1 MQLAHAIT
9 NLESAVETQ
18 LRIAGP
24 DIAEAGTQLIA
35 ALKPAIR
42 ESMMEVIDM
51 AVTEITSQLETQTI
65 DIKLVDGDPEL
76 VVSEDPS
83 AAAAPPPPPPPGS
96 EEDFDEA
103 RITVR
108 LPGYLKDLIANEAE
122 SAGDSIN
129 SYVVDLLNS
138 KARKRSDSRGSR
150 HKTTFQL

>member
-1 MQLAHAIT
+1 MQLSHAIT

-24 DIAEAGTQLIA
+24 EIAEAGSQLMA
-35 ALKPAIR
+35 ALKPAIIQ
-42 ESMMEVIDM
+42 SMMEVVNM
-51 AVTEITSQLETQTI
+51 AVAEISSQLEIQTI

-76 VVSEDPS
+76 VVHDDPT
-83 AAAAPPPPPPPGS
+83 AVPPPPPPPPPGS
-96 EEDFDEA
+96 DDADEA

-138 KARKRSDSRGSR
+138 KARKRGSHGSH